1 MDKDLN
7 NLLKD
12 VATALIDKSIK
23 EQEKFVYVSIGVGSM
38 NSSKNLEK
46 YTDTKLARELYKKCE
61 ANLFYTCQINNIP
74 ITFTAIAEEDNGY
87 RNITFRIV
95 EIKIINII

>member
-12 VATALIDKSIK
+12 VAITLVNKSIK
-23 EQEKFVYVSIGVGSM
+23 EQEKFVYVSIGISAM
-38 NSSKNLEK
+38 SSSKNLEK
-46 YTDTKLARELYKKCE
+46 YTDSKLAKELYKKCK